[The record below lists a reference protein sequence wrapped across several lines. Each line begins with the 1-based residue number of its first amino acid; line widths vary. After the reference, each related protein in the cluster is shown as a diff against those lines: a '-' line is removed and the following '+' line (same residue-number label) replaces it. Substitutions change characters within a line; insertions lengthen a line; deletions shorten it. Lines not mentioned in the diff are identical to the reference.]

1 MFLCS
6 VNVDGTKTRQSQGN
20 TDVIICEG
28 GRGRERERGREG
40 ATANEEEKHIC
51 ALCTV
56 HIDQMVMNT
65 NIIFKAK
72 SIFCS

>member
-28 GRGRERERGREG
+28 GRGRERERERGREG
-40 ATANEEEKHIC
+40 ATAKEEEKHI
-51 ALCTV
+51 
-56 HIDQMVMNT
+56 
-65 NIIFKAK
+65 
-72 SIFCS
+72 